1 MQCDICS
8 RPGSVLLP
16 LNCST
21 CARNA
26 LYEPRLQ
33 YAQILLQK
41 ETLAKDVEKVLTV
54 GKVTEKSTSLQKH
67 SRDAEDLAPGQ
78 YYLEN
83 LHSRRIESLDR
94 TRSTLSHVEALRE
107 ETKSIKTQIAARR
120 AALKKRRTAITYAEK
135 ELLQRQPTAMEPLQK
150 SIAKTEHRWRSL
162 HQMSAESRVFL
173 CREAASLFGL
183 QKRKRGKDATG
194 RDSYTIGGVPIID
207 LRDINSKSLT
217 KLRER
222 RSLTNRFARCRSRP
236 NHCFHHSSCLSRPSY
251 LALSLTPAPS
261 RDIPP
266 KHNSPLRH
274 NIKSHILLRQTVSP
288 HPPSHQILLCI
299 IFSRFQ
305 SYNPQSRSSSYSP
318 SRKTAPNTRKGRAKK
333 LQSFCRRYYISR
345 MGHSMGMQN
354 PRPGCRG

>member
-8 RPGSVLLP
+8 RPGSILLP

-41 ETLAKDVEKVLTV
+41 ETLGKDIEKVLTV
-54 GKVTEKSTSLQKH
+54 GKVTEKGPSLQK
-67 SRDAEDLAPGQ
+67 SPRDVEDLAPGQ
-78 YYLEN
+78 YYLES

-107 ETKSIKTQIAARR
+107 ETKSIKTQIAARK

-135 ELLQRQPTAMEPLQK
+135 ELLQRQPTAIEPLQK

-173 CREAASLFGL
+173 CREAANLFGL

-194 RDSYTIGGVPIID
+194 RDSYAIGGVPIID
-207 LRDINSKSLT
+207 LRDINSKAPT

-222 RSLTNRFARCRSRP
+222 RSLTDFSLRCGSRP
-236 NHCFHHSSCLSRPSY
+236 NHRFHYSSCLSHPFD

-274 NIKSHILLRQTVSP
+274 NFESDILLHQTVPP
-288 HPPSHQILLCI
+288 HPASHQILLYI
-299 IFSRFQ
+299 VFSRF
-305 SYNPQSRSSSYSP
+305 
-318 SRKTAPNTRKGRAKK
+318 
-333 LQSFCRRYYISR
+333 
-345 MGHSMGMQN
+345 
-354 PRPGCRG
+354 